1 MADNV
6 ISLKLVFDGKEAL
19 ASINITDKELKELAQ
34 TIRAAGNESR
44 NTGESI
50 VHSFAQA
57 RNLIQGIK
65 ETFFVFA
72 QTFTSHLTAY
82 QEQEAALVKLNT
94 ALKQTGQHT
103 EENVK
108 ALTDYAAELQ
118 RSTIYADEVT
128 ETVMAQL
135 LAMGLSVEQTK
146 QATLQ
151 AANLATV
158 MGTDLNSAARAMADL
173 FNGNAGMIGRYVKGL
188 DEAVIKS
195 GDLNKIIAMLNDRIG
210 GQAEAMGQTAA
221 GQIAKMNNA
230 IDDLKENTGELLSNA
245 LGPIVKMLA
254 DITEKLNT
262 LSPGLSGTIGIIG
275 SMTTAFVT
283 LRITGIIPA
292 ITSLELFGRT
302 ITGLRL
308 ALIKSGIG
316 ALIVALGYGL
326 AELAKAYDKWQ
337 QAEANSKESYQK
349 TLEQIKNDAIA
360 LKKEQLNKLITESE
374 AEKIR
379 LESEINKLKT
389 DIKKAKKEIITTDK
403 EGFEYRTYYETEE
416 SKRLA
421 GQLKQQE
428 QLLQLERDKIEIYKD
443 LAISKKETKELTEEE
458 LKEEFEK
465 NQTILN
471 ERFRHN
477 SAIVKLE
484 TDNNLLLLEKK
495 KEHLLELLNLY
506 KKYGE
511 DTSSILNQLTETELE
526 IKIKAKP
533 PEITIDDKLPFE
545 PEELADVQYGNM
557 LDYARLS
564 KQEEINLWYN
574 TELEKV
580 KMYENSAEMIA
591 ALEEEKNRRLADLEV
606 EKTNQ
611 TLEAYNQIFLNLAS
625 LFGKHTVAYKAM
637 AIAQTIIETYK
648 AATAA
653 LSPPPVGAGPL
664 LGPILA
670 ATTLAAGFANVAK
683 IGATKIEGFAEGG
696 RLPRGKAG
704 FVEGWHDEIIA
715 PEKTF
720 VEIFRSELKPQ
731 IFNSIQTFNLDK
743 LSNTLNDLNNKL
755 DRGIYAVAYL
765 DEIEATKIYNTGKY
779 NERKFV
785 L

>member
-6 ISLKLVFDGKEAL
+6 ISLKLVLDGKEAL
-19 ASINITDKELKELAQ
+19 ASINLTDRELKELAQ
-34 TIRAAGNESR
+34 TIRQAGNESR

-57 RNLIQGIK
+57 RNLIQGLK
-65 ETFFVFA
+65 ETFFVFT

-94 ALKQTGQHT
+94 ALEQTGQYT

-118 RSTIYADEVT
+118 RTTIYGDEVT

-135 LAMGLSVEQTK
+135 LAMGLTVEQTK

-158 MGTDLNSAARAMADL
+158 MGTDLNSAARAMADM
-173 FNGNAGMIGRYVKGL
+173 FNGNTGMIGRYVKGL

-195 GDLNKIIAMLNDRIG
+195 GDLNKIIEMLNDRIG

-230 IDDLKENTGELLSNA
+230 IGDLKENTGEFISNA

-254 DITEKLNT
+254 DVIGKLNT
-262 LSPGLSGTIGIIG
+262 LSPTLSGTIGIIG
-275 SMTTAFVT
+275 SMTTAFIT

-292 ITSLELFGRT
+292 ITSLELFGT
-302 ITGLRL
+302 SITGLRL

-316 ALIVALGYGL
+316 ALIVALGFGL
-326 AELAKAYDKWQ
+326 AELAKAYDKMQ
-337 QAEANSKESYQK
+337 EAEAKSKESYQN
-349 TLEQIKNDAIA
+349 TLDQIRNDAIG

-374 AEKIR
+374 AEKNR

-389 DIKKAKKEIITTDK
+389 DIQKAKEEVITKDK
-403 EGFEYRTYYETEE
+403 EGFEYRNYYETEE

-421 GQLKQQE
+421 EQLKQQE
-428 QLLQLERDKIEIYKD
+428 QLLQLEGDKIRIYKE
-443 LAISKKETKELTEEE
+443 LSISKKETNKLTEQEI
-458 LKEEFEK
+458 KEEFEK
-465 NQTILN
+465 NQKVLN

-484 TDNNLLLLEKK
+484 TDNDLLLLEEKK
-495 KEHLLELLNLY
+495 KYLLELLDLY
-506 KKYGE
+506 KKYGK

-526 IKIKAKP
+526 IKIKSKP
-533 PEITIDDKLPFE
+533 PEIVIDNELPYK
-545 PEELADVQYGNM
+545 PEELADVQYGNV

-564 KQEEINLWYN
+564 KEQEITLWYES
-574 TELEKV
+574 ELEKIQ
-580 KMYENSAEMIA
+580 MYENSAEMII

-606 EKTNQ
+606 ERTNQ
-611 TLEAYNQIFLNLAS
+611 TLEAYNQMFLNLAS
-625 LFGKHTVAYKAM
+625 LFGKHTAAYKAM

-664 LGPILA
+664 LGPLLA
-670 ATTLAAGFANVAK
+670 VTTLAAGFANVAK
-683 IGATKIEGFAEGG
+683 IGSTKIEGFAEGG
-696 RLPRGKAG
+696 RLPKGKAG

-720 VEIFRSELKPQ
+720 VEIFKSELRPQ
-731 IFNSIQTFNLDK
+731 IFNSTQTLNLDK
-743 LSNTLNDLNNKL
+743 LSNTLNDLN
-755 DRGIYAVAYL
+755 DRLEKGIYAIAYL
-765 DEIEATKIYNTGKY
+765 DETEATKIYNTGKY
-779 NERKFV
+779 NERKFA